1 MRGWCHSLAFVA
13 LAFAATLGAH
23 AQAPSSGPV
32 TVDTVLV
39 IGNQRLDDA
48 AVRSLAGL
56 AAGQRVGPADISA
69 AIRRLMGSGQFDYAA
84 VYAEPTVA
92 GRARLW
98 VSVQE
103 RPLVA
108 AWEFEG
114 LTHVRA
120 STVRDTLRLQPGQPL
135 DPTRVA
141 QAIQTIRDLLAK
153 RGYPLARVD
162 TAWLAADAPGQIRLV
177 LRVHEG
183 PPLAIADVDFVGNRA
198 FSDEELR
205 DVLATKPE
213 GFWWFRTGRLDRE
226 RLQQDLAQRLPEFYG
241 RHGYLDFAVR
251 RDTLLVDSVSG
262 KARLVIEVEEGPQY
276 RLGDFRIE
284 GNTRFPTDVLAGF
297 FLQRPRSLLGISL
310 GAGAERQSGEIFDRV
325 AMEQAVRRVQQLYTN
340 EGYLYAQVEPRIT
353 KVPPARPGESPRVDV
368 TWIVREGNP
377 FYVRYVYIRGNT
389 YTHES
394 VIRDRIVL
402 LPGDVYSEDRLVQS
416 YQAIAALGY
425 FETPLPTPEILPDP
439 SQSVVDIVFHVK
451 EKQTGSLS
459 FGTTIGGY
467 AGAGVAGF
475 LGYSQPNLFGKGKQA
490 ELRLEYGYNRTSFY
504 LSYSDPAIRDS
515 RYSGSFTAF
524 HTDDRYRGFTF
535 DEGRYI
541 RTGLSLQFGVPVFN
555 LRWTRAFVG
564 YALTHYRY
572 EAADTTGCATNIFCQ
587 PSALASSLSVGVTRD
602 TKNHPL
608 FPTAGAR
615 HSITLAQYGGPF
627 GGQGNFQKLLF
638 EGQWWMPVAQFGGGA
653 VGSRPIRTA
662 LGLQLRTGAVFG
674 NASRFPLERF
684 FLGGVLRGEPLR
696 GYDELEITPE
706 GFVDR
711 QDRTF
716 PSIQRLGDAFLTTT
730 AELAIRLS
738 DNLSVSLF
746 GDAGNLWRDPGQVNP
761 LRLFRSLGV
770 GATVVTPFGPLG
782 LDWAYGF
789 DKPNPGWKLHF
800 KLGNIF

>member
-1 MRGWCHSLAFVA
+1 MRGWSRWLAVVSVA
-13 LAFAATLGAH
+13 VGVSGAR
-23 AQAPSSGPV
+23 AQATDARPPV
-32 TVDTVLV
+32 TVDTLLV
-39 IGNQRLDDA
+39 VGNRRLDDA
-48 AVRSLAGL
+48 AVRALAGL
-56 AAGQRVGPADISA
+56 AAGQRIGPAEVTA
-69 AIRRLMGSGQFDYAA
+69 ALRRLMASDQFDYAA
-84 VYAEPTVA
+84 VYAEPTA
-92 GRARLW
+92 PGRARLW
-98 VSVQE
+98 ITVVE

-114 LTHVRA
+114 LAHVRPA
-120 STVRDTLRLQPGQPL
+120 TVRDTLRLQPGQPL
-135 DPTRVA
+135 SPTRVA
-141 QAIQTIRDLLAK
+141 RIEQTIRALLAK
-153 RGYPLARVD
+153 RGYPLAHVD
-162 TAWLAADAPGQIRLV
+162 TLWRPAQAPGQV
-177 LRVHEG
+177 RVVFRVVEG
-183 PPLAIADVDFVGNRA
+183 PPLAIADVKFVGNRA
-198 FSDEELR
+198 FSDERLAG
-205 DVLATKPE
+205 VLATKPE

-226 RLQQDLAQRLPEFYG
+226 RLRQDLAERLPEFYS
-241 RHGYLDFAVR
+241 RHGYLDFVVR
-251 RDTLLVDSVSG
+251 RDTVLVDSISG
-262 KARLVIEVEEGPQY
+262 KARLIIEVDEGPQY
-276 RLGDFRIE
+276 RLGEFRIE

-310 GAGAERQSGEIFDRV
+310 GTGAERQSGEIFDRV
-325 AMEQAVRRVQQLYTN
+325 AMDAALRRVQQLYTN
-340 EGYLYAQVEPRIT
+340 EGYLYAQVEPRII
-353 KVPPARPGESPRVDV
+353 KVAPSWPGEAPRVDV

-377 FYVRYVYIRGNT
+377 FYVRYVLVRGNT

-439 SQSVVDIVFHVK
+439 QQSVVDIVFHVK

-467 AGAGVAGF
+467 AGAGLAGF

-490 ELRLEYGYNRTSFY
+490 ELRLEYGFNRTSFY
-504 LSYSDPAIRDS
+504 LSYSDPSIRDS
-515 RYSGSFTAF
+515 RYSGSFSAF

-541 RTGLSLQFGVPVFN
+541 RTGLSLQLGVPVFN

-572 EAADTTGCATNIFCQ
+572 EVADTAGCATNIFCQ
-587 PSALASSLSVGVTRD
+587 PSALASSLSLGLTRD

-615 HSITLAQYGGPF
+615 HSISLAQYGGPL

-638 EGQWWMPVAQFGGGA
+638 EGQWWVPVGQFGGGG

-662 LGLQLRTGAVFG
+662 LGLQIRTGAVFG
-674 NASRFPLERF
+674 DASRFPLERF

-696 GYDELEITPE
+696 GYDELEITPD

-730 AELAIRLS
+730 AEFAVRLS
-738 DNLSVSLF
+738 DNLSVSVF
-746 GDAGNLWRDPGQVNP
+746 GDAGNLWRDPGQINP

-770 GATVVTPFGPLG
+770 GATIVTPFGPLG